1 MTQRL
6 RICFRS
12 LLTKA
17 GEIGKRQAKAPAPR
31 QRSSVYKMGGIV
43 SWVFVL
49 AAGLLQGATVTG
61 KVEISQRAKSHESL
75 GDIVVWLKPSQQ
87 SAAQTMVPEHAQLL
101 QKNKMFHPH
110 VLPITVGST
119 VDFPNADPIFHNA
132 FSSFDGQIFDVGL
145 YAPGTS
151 KSIHF
156 HEPGI
161 VRVFCNIHPTMSA
174 VILVLDTPYF
184 GRVGTDGRYRIAK
197 VPPGAY
203 ELRVFDE
210 RATAGP
216 DVQVT
221 VNVED
226 NEEQTAAPVIHL
238 SELGY
243 VRLPHKNKYGLDYP
257 PNSSD
262 LEIYPGP
269 VQ

>member
-1 MTQRL
+1 
-6 RICFRS
+6 
-12 LLTKA
+12 
-17 GEIGKRQAKAPAPR
+17 
-31 QRSSVYKMGGIV
+31 
-43 SWVFVL
+43 
-49 AAGLLQGATVTG
+49 
-61 KVEISQRAKSHESL
+61 
-75 GDIVVWLKPSQQ
+75 
-87 SAAQTMVPEHAQLL
+87 
-101 QKNKMFHPH
+101 
-110 VLPITVGST
+110 

-184 GRVGTDGRYRIAK
+184 ARVSADGRYRITK
-197 VPPGAY
+197 VPPGSY

-216 DVQVT
+216 DVQLT
-221 VNVED
+221 VKVDD
-226 NEEQTAAPVIHL
+226 NEEQAAAPPIHL

-262 LEIYPGP
+262 QELYPGP

>member
-1 MTQRL
+1 MMRRL
-6 RICFRS
+6 RICFD
-12 LLTKA
+12 LLCFCAVTSA
-17 GEIGKRQAKAPAPR
+17 LTSVPA
-31 QRSSVYKMGGIV
+31 SAS
-43 SWVFVL
+43 
-49 AAGLLQGATVTG
+49 TVIG
-61 KVEISQRAKSHESL
+61 KVEISQRAKSHEGL
-75 GDIVVWLKPSQQ
+75 GDIVVWLKPVQQ
-87 SAAQTMVPEHAQLL
+87 TTDRPLASEHVRLL

-110 VLPITVGST
+110 VLPITVGSI

-184 GRVGTDGRYRIAK
+184 GRVSSDGMYRITN
-197 VPPGAY
+197 VPPGRY

-216 DVQVT
+216 DVQLT
-221 VNVED
+221 VKVED
-226 NEEQTAAPVIHL
+226 KVEQASAPLIYL

-243 VRLPHKNKYGLDYP
+243 ARLPHKNKYGLDYP
-257 PNSSD
+257 TLGSD

>member
-1 MTQRL
+1 MTQQSRTCFSVGQGHAL
-6 RICFRS
+6 RRARRPAAIKTRWHWIKTTTAF
-12 LLTKA
+12 LLLSGFLHA
-17 GEIGKRQAKAPAPR
+17 
-31 QRSSVYKMGGIV
+31 S
-43 SWVFVL
+43 
-49 AAGLLQGATVTG
+49 TVTG
-61 KVEISQRAKSHESL
+61 KVDISQRAKSHESL
-75 GDIVVWLKPSQQ
+75 GDIIVWLKPVRQNASL
-87 SAAQTMVPEHAQLL
+87 SVPPEHAQLL
-101 QKNKMFHPH
+101 QKNKTFHPH

-184 GRVGTDGRYRIAK
+184 ARVSADGRYRITK
-197 VPPGAY
+197 VPPGSY

-216 DVQVT
+216 DVQLT
-221 VNVED
+221 VKVDD
-226 NEEQTAAPVIHL
+226 NEEQAAAPPIHL

-262 LEIYPGP
+262 QELYPGP

>member
-1 MTQRL
+1 MMRRL
-6 RICFRS
+6 RICFD
-12 LLTKA
+12 LLCLCAVVWTLCST
-17 GEIGKRQAKAPAPR
+17 PT
-31 QRSSVYKMGGIV
+31 
-43 SWVFVL
+43 L
-49 AAGLLQGATVTG
+49 ASTVTG

-75 GDIVVWLKPSQQ
+75 GDIVVWLKPVQQ
-87 SAAQTMVPEHAQLL
+87 STNRPVASEHVQLL
-101 QKNKMFHPH
+101 QKDKMFHPH
-110 VLPITVGST
+110 VLPITVGSV

-184 GRVGTDGRYRIAK
+184 GRVRANGMYRITN
-197 VPPGAY
+197 VPPGRY

-216 DVQVT
+216 DVQLT
-221 VNVED
+221 VNVEGD
-226 NEEQTAAPVIHL
+226 AEQASAPPIRL

-243 VRLPHKNKYGLDYP
+243 ARLPHKNKYGLDYP
-257 PNSSD
+257 ASSTD

>member
-1 MTQRL
+1 MTRQL
-6 RICFRS
+6 RICFSAGQDHALRRARCPGAS
-12 LLTKA
+12 QTKWPWIKTTTVFLLLS
-17 GEIGKRQAKAPAPR
+17 GFLQA
-31 QRSSVYKMGGIV
+31 S
-43 SWVFVL
+43 
-49 AAGLLQGATVTG
+49 TVTG
-61 KVEISQRAKSHESL
+61 KVDISQRAKSHESL
-75 GDIVVWLKPSQQ
+75 GDIVVWLKPVQQ
-87 SAAQTMVPEHAQLL
+87 SASVSVSPEHVQLL

-151 KSIHF
+151 KSIRF
-156 HEPGI
+156 HEPGV

-184 GRVGTDGRYRIAK
+184 GRVKADGQYRITN
-197 VPPGAY
+197 VPPGSY
-203 ELRVFDE
+203 DLRVFDE

-216 DVQVT
+216 DVQLT
-221 VNVED
+221 VKVDD
-226 NEEQTAAPVIHL
+226 NEEQTAAPPIHL

-257 PNSSD
+257 PNSGEQE
-262 LEIYPGP
+262 LYPGP

>member
-1 MTQRL
+1 VCVCVITQAL
-6 RICFRS
+6 RS
-12 LLTKA
+12 T
-17 GEIGKRQAKAPAPR
+17 PA
-31 QRSSVYKMGGIV
+31 SAS
-43 SWVFVL
+43 
-49 AAGLLQGATVTG
+49 TVTG
-61 KVEISQRAKSHESL
+61 TVEISQRAKSHEGLS
-75 GDIVVWLKPSQQ
+75 DIVVWLKPVLQNATS
-87 SAAQTMVPEHAQLL
+87 SIAPEHVQLL

-110 VLPITVGST
+110 VLPITVGSI

-132 FSSFDGQIFDVGL
+132 FSSFDGQIFDLGL

-156 HEPGI
+156 HEPGV

-184 GRVGTDGRYRIAK
+184 ARVGRDGRYRIPK
-197 VPPGAY
+197 VPPGSY

-216 DVQVT
+216 DVQMMVKVDST
-221 VNVED
+221 D
-226 NEEQTAAPVIHL
+226 EQTAAPPVHL

-257 PNSSD
+257 ASSSD

-269 VQ
+269 AQ